1 MFQRSLPRRCLLE
14 NFVDMM
20 NNYQEEKKKLKEIAL
35 KMCAEEFCY
44 QKGAVFGFGLSS
56 NLNIEIATKISNADV
71 VT

>member
-1 MFQRSLPRRCLLE
+1 MF
-14 NFVDMM
+14 
-20 NNYQEEKKKLKEIAL
+20 
-35 KMCAEEFCY
+35 AEGFCY